1 MKKSFVLLLTAII
14 YLGATI
20 RSEACTNLL
29 VSKGA
34 SKDGSTM
41 ITYNADAGG
50 FMEPLYFHQGGKH
63 KKGDS
68 IPIYDWDSHK
78 YLGKIAQA
86 AETYSV
92 IGHINEWQVSIGETT
107 FGGRKELRDT
117 NGIIDYGSLMTL
129 ALQRSKTAREAIKV
143 MGELVAEYGYYSSG
157 ESISIADP
165 NEVWIMEIIGKG
177 GKEKGAVW
185 VALKVPDGYICAHAN
200 QARIR
205 TFPLNDPEN
214 CIYTPDIIDFAVK
227 QGYYKPGKEPFSFVD
242 AYCPLDPG
250 SLMFCEGR
258 VWSIFRR
265 AAPSQTFSP
274 EYFMAVKGAEPYPL
288 FVKPDN
294 KISVQDAIALIRDHF
309 NGTEFDMTKGVASE
323 PFGNPYR
330 WKNLTFKIDGDT
342 NQYGWERPIST
353 QQTAFSFVMQMR
365 SWLPREI
372 GGIMWYG
379 VDDNYSTVYVP
390 LYCSIKSA
398 PETFTVG
405 SISEFTLESG
415 FWVFN
420 LVANLAYTKY
430 SYIIKDIQKV
440 QSELENKFFAFQP
453 ALESAALELH
463 KTSPDLCKDYLTEYS
478 INQSNITV
486 NRWRELW
493 SELVVKY
500 NDGYINDVNIDHG
513 RSPKGVGYG
522 DSFFKRVIADK
533 PGYFN
538 VHWRDKDW
546 RKKATKKR

>member
-1 MKKSFVLLLTAII
+1 MKKIALLMLIAVVYFTA
-14 YLGATI
+14 LNNS
-20 RSEACTNLL
+20 RACTNLL
-29 VSKGA
+29 ITKGA
-34 SKDGSTM
+34 SADGSTM

-50 FMEPLYFHQGGKH
+50 FMEPLYFYQGGIH
-63 KKGDS
+63 KPGEMVDV
-68 IPIYDWDSHK
+68 YDWDTHK

-86 AETYSV
+86 TETYSV

-117 NGIIDYGSLMTL
+117 NGIVDYGSLMTL

-143 MGELVAEYGYYSSG
+143 MGELVAQYGYYSSG
-157 ESISIADP
+157 ESMSVADP
-165 NEVWIMEIIGKG
+165 NEVWIFEIVGKG

-185 VALKVPDGYICAHAN
+185 VAMRVPDGYICAHAN

-205 TFPLNDPEN
+205 NFPLNDPDN
-214 CIYTPDIIDFAVK
+214 CIYAPDIIDFAVK
-227 QGYYKPGKEPFSFVD
+227 QGLYKEGKEPFSFVD
-242 AYCPLDPG
+242 VYCPLDPG
-250 SLMFCEGR
+250 AAMFCEGR
-258 VWSIFRR
+258 VWSMFRK
-265 AAPSQTFSP
+265 AAPSLNLSSD
-274 EYFMAVKGAEPYPL
+274 YFMAVKGAEPYPL
-288 FVKPDN
+288 FIKPD
-294 KISVQDAIALIRDHF
+294 KKLSVQDAMSLIRDHF
-309 NGTEFDMTKGVASE
+309 EGTEFDMTKGVAAE

-330 WKNLTFKIDGDT
+330 WKNLTFKVEGDT

-365 SWLPREI
+365 SGLPREI

-390 LYCSIKSA
+390 LYCSMLRA
-398 PETFTVG
+398 PETFMVG
-405 SISEFTLESG
+405 SISDFTLESG

-440 QSELENKFFAFQP
+440 QSELETKFFAFQP
-453 ALESAALELH
+453 ALEKAALELH
-463 KTSPDLCKDYLTEYS
+463 KTSPALCREYLTEYS
-478 INQSNITV
+478 LNQSDITV
-486 NRWRELW
+486 DRWRELW
-493 SELVVKY
+493 RELVMKY
-500 NDGYINDVNIDHG
+500 NDGYINDVEVDHG

-522 DSFFKRVIADK
+522 NDFFKRVIADK

-546 RKKATKKR
+546 RKKAKKK